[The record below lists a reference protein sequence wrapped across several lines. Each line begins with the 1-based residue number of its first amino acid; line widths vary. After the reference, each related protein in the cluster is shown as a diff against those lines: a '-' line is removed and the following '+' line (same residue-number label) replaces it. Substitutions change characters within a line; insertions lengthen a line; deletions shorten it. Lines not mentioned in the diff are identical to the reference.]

1 MNKKMREFLAA
12 IEEKQKEARSFA
24 DANETDKAAGI
35 LDEIDDLKKQY
46 ETEEKLFK
54 LEQEQAANSHEEVR
68 TEKEL
73 TQSEKDVKAFAGYV
87 RAMVN
92 KASTPQNITMG
103 NNGAIIPQ
111 TIASQIIQKVKEL
124 CPIYANS
131 TIYHSKG
138 TLKIPVYG
146 DKTVSGDDAPH
157 NITVGFAAEFS
168 ELTADAGA
176 FSSVDLTGYLVGALT
191 LIGKSVVNNADIDVT
206 NFIVNEMGKKIAE
219 FLEDKLLNGASGYNQ
234 GALATTTTMN
244 AGSTSAITAD
254 NLIDL
259 QAKIPTA
266 YQGAAAWYMAP
277 ATFTAI
283 RKLKDG
289 NNRYLLQDD
298 ITGTFPYRLL
308 GKPVY
313 ISDNMP
319 AIASAA
325 KAVLYGDASGLA
337 VNIRE
342 EQNIQV
348 LTEKYATQHAIGVV
362 AWMEFDSKV
371 ADNQK
376 LATLVMSANS

>member
-1 MNKKMREFLAA
+1 MNKKMRELLTA

-87 RAMVN
+87 RSMVE
-92 KASTPQNITMG
+92 KTSTPQNITMG

-111 TIASQIIQKVKEL
+111 TIANQIIEKVKEL
-124 CPIYANS
+124 CPIYAKA

-146 DKTVSGDDAPH
+146 DKAVEGETAH
-157 NITVGFAAEFS
+157 NITVGFATEFS

-176 FSSVDLTGYLVGALT
+176 FTSVDLTGYLVGALT

-206 NFIVNEMGKKIAE
+206 SFIVNEMGKKIAI
-219 FLEDKLLNGASGYNQ
+219 FLENKLLNGESGKTE

-259 QAKIPTA
+259 QSKIPTA
-266 YQGAAAWYMAP
+266 YQGAAAWYMNP

-283 RKLKDG
+283 RKLKDVSG
-289 NNRYLLQDD
+289 RYLLQDD
-298 ITGTFPYRLL
+298 ITGEFPYRLL

-313 ISDNMP
+313 LSDNMP

-325 KAVLYGDASGLA
+325 KAVLYCDASGLA

-348 LTEKYATQHAIGVV
+348 LTERYATQHAIGVV

-376 LATLVMSANS
+376 LAVLVMSAS

>member
-1 MNKKMREFLAA
+1 MNKKMREILAA
-12 IEEKQKEARSFA
+12 IEAKTKEMRTFLDTSDTEKAKDCGDVI
-24 DANETDKAAGI
+24 DALKA
-35 LDEIDDLKKQY
+35 QY
-46 ETEEKLFK
+46 ELEEKCFK
-54 LEQEQAANSHEEVR
+54 AEQSHVEEPAPA
-68 TEKEL
+68 EKEL
-73 TQSEKDVKAFAGYV
+73 TAAEKDVKAFAGYV
-87 RAMVN
+87 RAMVE
-92 KASTPQNITMG
+92 KTSTPQNITMG
-103 NNGAIIPQ
+103 NNGAIIPA
-111 TIASQIIQKVKEL
+111 TIASQIIEKVKEL
-124 CPIYANS
+124 CPIYAKA

-146 DKTVSGDDAPH
+146 DKAVEGETAH
-157 NITVGFAAEFS
+157 NITVGFATEFS

-176 FSSVDLTGYLVGALT
+176 FTSVDLSGYLVGALT

-206 NFIVNEMGKKIAE
+206 NFIVNEMAKKIAT
-219 FLEDKLLNGASGYNQ
+219 FLEDKLLNGASSYNE
-234 GALATTTTMN
+234 GALATSTTMK

-266 YQGAAAWYMAP
+266 YQGNAAWYMNP

-289 NNRYLLQDD
+289 SGRYLLQDD
-298 ITGTFPYRLL
+298 ITGEFPYRLL

-313 ISDNMP
+313 LSDNMP
-319 AIASAA
+319 TIASAA

-376 LATLVMSANS
+376 LATLVMSAS

>member
-1 MNKKMREFLAA
+1 MNKKMRDLLAA
-12 IEEKQKEARSFA
+12 IEAKTKEMRTFLDTNDTAKA
-24 DANETDKAAGI
+24 KECGDA
-35 LDEIDDLKKQY
+35 IDALKSQY
-46 ETEEKLFK
+46 ELEEKCFK
-54 LEQEQAANSHEEVR
+54 TEQEHVEEPAPA
-68 TEKEL
+68 EKEL
-73 TQSEKDVKAFAGYV
+73 TAAEKDVKAFAGYV
-87 RAMVN
+87 RAMVE
-92 KASTPQNITMG
+92 KTSTPQNITMG

-111 TIASQIIQKVKEL
+111 TIASQIVEKVKEL
-124 CPIYANS
+124 CPIYAKA

-146 DKTVSGDDAPH
+146 DNADADSNAH
-157 NITVGFAAEFS
+157 NITVGFATEFS

-176 FSSVDLTGYLVGALT
+176 FTSVDLTGYLVGALT

-206 NFIVNEMGKKIAE
+206 NFIVNEMAKKIAV
-219 FLEDKLLNGASGYNQ
+219 FLEDKLLNGASNYNE
-234 GALATTTTMN
+234 GALATATTMN
-244 AGSTSAITAD
+244 AGSTSAISAD

-266 YQGAAAWYMAP
+266 YQGNAAWYMKP
-277 ATFTAI
+277 ATFTAV

-289 NNRYLLQDD
+289 SGPYL
-298 ITGTFPYRLL
+298 LL

-313 ISDNMP
+313 LSDNMP

-342 EQNIQV
+342 EQSIQV

-376 LATLVMSANS
+376 LATLVMSAS

>member
-1 MNKKMREFLAA
+1 MNKKMRELLTA

-87 RAMVN
+87 RSMVE
-92 KASTPQNITMG
+92 KTSTPQNITMG

-111 TIASQIIQKVKEL
+111 TIANQIIEKVKEL
-124 CPIYANS
+124 CPIYAKA

-146 DKTVSGDDAPH
+146 DKAVEGETAH
-157 NITVGFAAEFS
+157 NITVGFATEFS

-176 FSSVDLTGYLVGALT
+176 FTSVDLTGYLVGALT

-206 NFIVNEMGKKIAE
+206 SFIVNEMGKKIAI
-219 FLEDKLLNGASGYNQ
+219 FLENKLLNGESGKTE

-259 QAKIPTA
+259 QSKIPTA
-266 YQGAAAWYMAP
+266 YQGAAAWYMNP

-289 NNRYLLQDD
+289 SGRYLLQDD
-298 ITGTFPYRLL
+298 ITGEFPYRLL

-313 ISDNMP
+313 LSDNMP

-348 LTEKYATQHAIGVV
+348 LTERYATQHAIGVV

-376 LATLVMSANS
+376 LAVLVMSAS

>member
-1 MNKKMREFLAA
+1 MNKKMREILAA
-12 IEEKQKEARSFA
+12 IEAKTKEMRGFLDTS
-24 DANETDKAAGI
+24 DTVKAKECDTAI
-35 LDEIDDLKKQY
+35 ESLKEQY
-46 ETEEKLFK
+46 ELEEKCFK
-54 LEQEQAANSHEEVR
+54 AEQNRIEEPAPA
-68 TEKEL
+68 EKEL
-73 TQSEKDVKAFAGYV
+73 TAAEKDVKAFAGYV
-87 RAMVN
+87 RAMVE
-92 KASTPQNITMG
+92 KTSTPQNITMG

-111 TIASQIIQKVKEL
+111 TIASQIIEKVKEL
-124 CPIYANS
+124 CPIYAKA

-146 DKTVSGDDAPH
+146 DKAVEGETAH
-157 NITVGFAAEFS
+157 NITVGFATEFS

-176 FSSVDLTGYLVGALT
+176 FTSVDLTGYLVGALT

-206 NFIVNEMGKKIAE
+206 NFIVNEMSKKIAI
-219 FLEDKLLNGASGYNQ
+219 FLEDKLLNGASSYNE

-266 YQGAAAWYMAP
+266 YQGNAAWYMKP

-283 RKLKDG
+283 RKLKYGDG
-289 NNRYLLQDD
+289 KYLLQDSL
-298 ITGTFPYRLL
+298 TGATPFTLL

-313 ISDNMP
+313 LSDNMP

-376 LATLVMSANS
+376 LATLVMSAS

>member
-1 MNKKMREFLAA
+1 MNKKMREILAA
-12 IEEKQKEARSFA
+12 IEAKTKEMRAFLDTSDTA
-24 DANETDKAAGI
+24 KAKECDTAI
-35 LDEIDDLKKQY
+35 EALKEQY
-46 ETEEKLFK
+46 ALEEKCFK
-54 LEQEQAANSHEEVR
+54 AEQSHVEEPAPA
-68 TEKEL
+68 EKEL
-73 TQSEKDVKAFAGYV
+73 TAAEKDVKAFAGYV
-87 RAMVN
+87 RAMVE
-92 KASTPQNITMG
+92 KTSTPQNITMG
-103 NNGAIIPQ
+103 NNGAIIPA
-111 TIASQIIQKVKEL
+111 TIAQQIIEKVKEL
-124 CPIYANS
+124 CPIYAKA

-146 DKTVSGDDAPH
+146 DKAVEGETAH
-157 NITVGFAAEFS
+157 NITVGFATEFS

-176 FSSVDLTGYLVGALT
+176 FTSVDLSGYLVGALT

-206 NFIVNEMGKKIAE
+206 NFIVNEMAKKIAV
-219 FLEDKLLNGASGYNQ
+219 FLEDKLLNGESGKTE
-234 GALATTTTMN
+234 GALATTTTLN
-244 AGSTSAITAD
+244 AGSTSAISAD

-266 YQGAAAWYMAP
+266 YQGAAAWYMNP

-289 NNRYLLQDD
+289 SGRYLLQDD
-298 ITGTFPYRLL
+298 ITGEFPYRLL

-313 ISDNMP
+313 LSDNMP
-319 AIASAA
+319 TIASAA

-376 LATLVMSANS
+376 MAVLVMSAA

>member
-1 MNKKMREFLAA
+1 MNKKMRELLAA

-87 RAMVN
+87 RAMVE
-92 KASTPQNITMG
+92 KTSTPQNITMG

-111 TIASQIIQKVKEL
+111 TIASQIVEKVREL
-124 CPIYANS
+124 CPIYAKA

-146 DKTVSGDDAPH
+146 DKAVEGETAH
-157 NITVGFAAEFS
+157 NITVGFATEFS

-176 FSSVDLTGYLVGALT
+176 FTSVDLTGYLVGALT

-206 NFIVNEMGKKIAE
+206 NFIVNEMSKKIAI
-219 FLEDKLLNGASGYNQ
+219 FLEDKLLNGASSYNE
-234 GALATTTTMN
+234 GALATSTTMN
-244 AGSTSAITAD
+244 AGSTSAISAD

-266 YQGAAAWYMAP
+266 YQGAAAWYMNP

-289 NNRYLLQDD
+289 SGRYLLQDD
-298 ITGTFPYRLL
+298 ITGEFPYRLL

-313 ISDNMP
+313 LSDNMP
-319 AIASAA
+319 TIASAA

-362 AWMEFDSKV
+362 AWMEFDSKI

-376 LATLVMSANS
+376 LATLVMSAS

>member
-1 MNKKMREFLAA
+1 MNKKMREILAA
-12 IEEKQKEARSFA
+12 IEAKTKEMRGFLDTS
-24 DANETDKAAGI
+24 DTVKAKECDTTIEA
-35 LDEIDDLKKQY
+35 LKEQY
-46 ETEEKLFK
+46 ELEEKCFK
-54 LEQEQAANSHEEVR
+54 AEQSRVEEPAPA
-68 TEKEL
+68 EKEL
-73 TQSEKDVKAFAGYV
+73 TAAEKDVKAFAGYV
-87 RAMVN
+87 RAMVD
-92 KASTPQNITMG
+92 KTSTPQNITMG

-111 TIASQIIQKVKEL
+111 TIASQIIEKVKEL
-124 CPIYANS
+124 CPVYAKA

-146 DKTVSGDDAPH
+146 DKAVDGETAH
-157 NITVGFAAEFS
+157 NITVGFATEFS

-176 FSSVDLTGYLVGALT
+176 FTSVDLTGYLVGALT

-206 NFIVNEMGKKIAE
+206 SFIVNEMGKKIAI
-219 FLEDKLLNGASGYNQ
+219 FLENKLLNGESNKTE

-289 NNRYLLQDD
+289 SGRYLMQDD
-298 ITGTFPYRLL
+298 ITGEFPYRLL

-313 ISDNMP
+313 LSDNMP
-319 AIASAA
+319 TIASAA

-348 LTEKYATQHAIGVV
+348 LTERYATQHAIGVV

-376 LATLVMSANS
+376 MAVLVMSAS

>member
-1 MNKKMREFLAA
+1 MNKKMREILAA
-12 IEEKQKEARSFA
+12 IEAKTKEMRGFLDTNDTAKA
-24 DANETDKAAGI
+24 KECGDAIDALKA
-35 LDEIDDLKKQY
+35 QY
-46 ETEEKLFK
+46 ELEEKCFK
-54 LEQEQAANSHEEVR
+54 AEQSHVEEPAPA
-68 TEKEL
+68 EKEL
-73 TQSEKDVKAFAGYV
+73 TAAEKDVKAFAGYV
-87 RAMVN
+87 RAMVE
-92 KASTPQNITMG
+92 KTSTPQNITMG

-111 TIASQIIQKVKEL
+111 TIASQIIEKVKEL
-124 CPIYANS
+124 CPIYAKA

-146 DKTVSGDDAPH
+146 DKTVEGETAH
-157 NITVGFAAEFS
+157 NITVGFATEFS

-176 FSSVDLTGYLVGALT
+176 FTSVDLSGYLVGALT

-206 NFIVNEMGKKIAE
+206 NFIVNEMAKKIAV
-219 FLEDKLLNGASGYNQ
+219 FLEDKLLNGASSYNE

-266 YQGAAAWYMAP
+266 YQGAAAWYMNP

-283 RKLKDG
+283 RKLKYGDG
-289 NNRYLLQDD
+289 KYLLQDNL
-298 ITGTFPYRLL
+298 TGATPFTLL

-313 ISDNMP
+313 LSDNMP
-319 AIASAA
+319 TIASAA

-362 AWMEFDSKV
+362 AWMEFDSKI

-376 LATLVMSANS
+376 LATLVMSAS

>member
-1 MNKKMREFLAA
+1 MNKKMREILAA
-12 IEEKQKEARSFA
+12 IEAKTKEMRGFLDTSDTA
-24 DANETDKAAGI
+24 KAKECDTAIEG
-35 LDEIDDLKKQY
+35 LKEQY
-46 ETEEKLFK
+46 ALEEKCFK
-54 LEQEQAANSHEEVR
+54 AEQSHVEEPAPA
-68 TEKEL
+68 EKEL
-73 TQSEKDVKAFAGYV
+73 TAAEKDVKAFAGYV
-87 RAMVN
+87 RSMVE
-92 KASTPQNITMG
+92 KTSTPQNITMG

-111 TIASQIIQKVKEL
+111 TIASQIIERVKEL
-124 CPIYANS
+124 CPIYAKA

-146 DKTVSGDDAPH
+146 DKAVEGETAH
-157 NITVGFAAEFS
+157 NITVGFATEFS

-176 FSSVDLTGYLVGALT
+176 FTSVDLTGHLVGALT

-206 NFIVNEMGKKIAE
+206 NFIVNEMGKKIAA
-219 FLEDKLLNGASGYNQ
+219 FLEDKLLNGASSYND
-234 GALATTTTMN
+234 GALSTSTTLN
-244 AGSTSAITAD
+244 AGSTSAISAD

-259 QAKIPTA
+259 QAQIPTA
-266 YQGAAAWYMAP
+266 YQGSAAWYMNP

-283 RKLKDG
+283 RKLKYGDG
-289 NNRYLLQDD
+289 KYLLQDNL
-298 ITGTFPYRLL
+298 TGATPFTLL

-313 ISDNMP
+313 LSDNMP
-319 AIASAA
+319 TIASAA

-348 LTEKYATQHAIGVV
+348 LTERYATQHAIGVV

-376 LATLVMSANS
+376 LATLVMSTT